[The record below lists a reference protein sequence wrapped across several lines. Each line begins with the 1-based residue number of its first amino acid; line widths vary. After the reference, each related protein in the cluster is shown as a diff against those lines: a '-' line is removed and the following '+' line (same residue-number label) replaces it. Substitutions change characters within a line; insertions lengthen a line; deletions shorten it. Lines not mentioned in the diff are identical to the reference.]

1 MSKVHYQVLLS
12 KVDVR
17 CRALVDGQPKEIDQ
31 IRFDEKN
38 LAFRMHLFARRI
50 NSGLGRSLIE
60 LILPTELILT
70 ASMQATQENISEQSL
85 VVDGVFGNIPAEDL
99 YIKIIYDAAGSSVIA
114 VERCVVEEALSFVRT
129 YAIEPDVV
137 SVKLRPS
144 DELPHQVISIFNIEP
159 LEIGSN
165 ESFVDFTR
173 NSLAKAEFSDMPPAL
188 RAEMLKR
195 QIYAKKKK
203 NSFHAR
209 KKLDDFLE
217 IKMSGNQEAV
227 LSKSNSYFSR
237 LPKKSFKGARSK
249 FSYLK
254 GFTLASFKVVGESVS
269 TIFFS
274 TLRWT
279 VELFLGCKQA
289 TFRTTRRVFLSSR
302 AVLYSFKSLG
312 FYILKAVRLN
322 IFKIKIISNTQQE
335 KRWNLYPALNN
346 RSIGYLTN
354 AVRRVSVFGIS
365 LLQGFQSKYDNSKHF
380 LNHSLVRIKVLTRK
394 FTLRL
399 LLAIRDAKRAYFNI
413 SGNSLMGE
421 KIKQHTLTCVAKVV
435 MPIKNPTVR
444 FHHQFISVTSLKWA
458 TVAGTVVSVFVFAFI
473 ISMSLVEDR
482 RGQDSFLQ
490 SSTSETSKFSPFN
503 TPSVMLEFY
512 VNGAPKNVDNSSII
526 KNNNELV
533 SIAPVII
540 AKLRNV
546 RISETH
552 VLPSYDDSLPTT
564 MLSQEFDLTVDSQS
578 NLGITSGENS
588 SKSLASFYEADK
600 LQPVD
605 IPIIINSTELSSEI
619 VSDLV
624 LFETAVDENS
634 VTAITERA
642 SDDENLTA
650 NNNADEGVAVYLTS
664 AIPAI
669 PAIRPKQRPSTS
681 SRSSEA
687 LVDALPQEEVENVPT
702 LSLITGPTET
712 RSPHG
717 FRILAIVGA
726 EPKRQALIELGDR
739 KTSIVLN
746 GSVTPF
752 GRVIRIE
759 ADGLVVQTEA
769 GQIAVKIGG

>member
-1 MSKVHYQVLLS
+1 M
-12 KVDVR
+12 
-17 CRALVDGQPKEIDQ
+17 
-31 IRFDEKN
+31 
-38 LAFRMHLFARRI
+38 
-50 NSGLGRSLIE
+50 
-60 LILPTELILT
+60 
-70 ASMQATQENISEQSL
+70 
-85 VVDGVFGNIPAEDL
+85 
-99 YIKIIYDAAGSSVIA
+99 
-114 VERCVVEEALSFVRT
+114 
-129 YAIEPDVV
+129 
-137 SVKLRPS
+137 
-144 DELPHQVISIFNIEP
+144 
-159 LEIGSN
+159 
-165 ESFVDFTR
+165 
-173 NSLAKAEFSDMPPAL
+173 
-188 RAEMLKR
+188 
-195 QIYAKKKK
+195 
-203 NSFHAR
+203 
-209 KKLDDFLE
+209 
-217 IKMSGNQEAV
+217 
-227 LSKSNSYFSR
+227 
-237 LPKKSFKGARSK
+237 
-249 FSYLK
+249 
-254 GFTLASFKVVGESVS
+254 
-269 TIFFS
+269 
-274 TLRWT
+274 
-279 VELFLGCKQA
+279 
-289 TFRTTRRVFLSSR
+289 
-302 AVLYSFKSLG
+302 G

-346 RSIGYLTN
+346 RPIGYLTN

-365 LLQGFQSKYDNSKHF
+365 LLQGFQPKYDNSKHF

-552 VLPSYDDSLPTT
+552 VLPSYDDSLPAT